1 MILRIDSFVTLRCLP
16 SNSLYTKP
24 FKSKLRLLFG
34 FLILAHSI
42 KRACFVA
49 RIKKPV
55 TFETGF
61 AERKGFEPSIRLPA
75 YTLSR
80 RAPSTTRTPLY
91 FSFMCSS
98 ILSLYS
104 NGSFFQLLLYLT
116 NMAIQID
123 LDKRRKMGCNK
134 TTNPMEPNIQ

>member
-1 MILRIDSFVTLRCLP
+1 MDGFTSLRRLP
-16 SNSLYTKP
+16 NDSLYTKP

-34 FLILAHSI
+34 FLLLVCLR
-42 KRACFVA
+42 KRAFDTASKQKTRHSV
-49 RIKKPV
+49 
-55 TFETGF
+55 TGF

-104 NGSFFQLLLYLT
+104 NGSFFQFSLYFT

-123 LDKRRKMGCNK
+123 LDRRMNTGCKMI
-134 TTNPMEPNIQ
+134 TNAIDPNIQ

>member
-1 MILRIDSFVTLRCLP
+1 MHGFTSLRRLP
-16 SNSLYTKP
+16 RSSLYTKP
-24 FKSKLRLLFG
+24 FKSKRSLLLG
-34 FLILAHSI
+34 FLLLVCLR
-42 KRACFVA
+42 KRAFDTASKQKTSHSV
-49 RIKKPV
+49 
-55 TFETGF
+55 TGF

-104 NGSFFQLLLYLT
+104 NGSFFQLLLYFT
-116 NMAIQID
+116 NIAIQID
-123 LDKRRKMGCNK
+123 LDKRMNTGCKMI
-134 TTNPMEPNIQ
+134 TNAIDPNIQ

>member
-1 MILRIDSFVTLRCLP
+1 MDGFVSLRRLP
-16 SNSLYTKP
+16 TNFLYTKP
-24 FKSKLRLLFG
+24 FKSKRSLLFG

-49 RIKKPV
+49 CIKKPV
-55 TFETGF
+55 TFVTGF

-91 FSFMCSS
+91 FSFICSS

-104 NGSFFQLLLYLT
+104 NGSFFQLLLYFT
-116 NMAIQID
+116 NIAIQID
-123 LDKRRKMGCNK
+123 LDKRINTGCNNI
-134 TTNPMEPNIQ
+134 TNAIELNIQ